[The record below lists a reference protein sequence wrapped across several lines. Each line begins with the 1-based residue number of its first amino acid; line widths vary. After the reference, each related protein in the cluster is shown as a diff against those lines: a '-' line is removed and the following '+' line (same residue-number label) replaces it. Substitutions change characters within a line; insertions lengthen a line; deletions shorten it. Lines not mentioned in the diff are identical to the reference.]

1 MANKTFSFFQKI
13 FDKSVG
19 SLSIRRTLPL
29 IIVTPLLVSVTVIS
43 WFNFQAGKQEIEKL
57 MLKISE
63 KSTQMIEL
71 NLRNYLGKPKV
82 LLPAYFAA
90 IQSGNVDINNLQEV
104 KRYFWQQLEKTN
116 ALTSIYIGTEKG
128 NYVHY
133 EKTEN
138 EFIEKFRDES
148 TNGNRNLYEVDSKGN
163 RIRLIKSVEYDPRAR
178 LWYEFSKSIGRPSWS
193 PVYQLA
199 SINTLGMDFSIPI
212 YDRESG
218 SFEGVISTDISLVQI
233 SKFLRNLEI
242 SQNGKALVIERTGD
256 VIAISTLEQPFK
268 VVNNQNKRL
277 NMSESQDPIIQGINQ
292 YLIEKFNGLDQIK
305 EKQQFTFRF
314 KGNSQLVQ
322 VTPLQQNQEGKE
334 IGCDWLMVVVIPYS
348 DFLQYIYTY
357 TTLTII
363 IGVLVAGIGVILALL
378 MVRWII
384 KPIEQLQQAAHTIE
398 SQNFDQSILEEVSRR
413 RDEFGQ
419 LGKVMLAMANVIYS
433 REQNW
438 KQMID
443 QLQNQDLQKQKT
455 KSGNNSQKQVKNLE
469 ILLRESQQL
478 RTKIGENDKN
488 QR

>member
-104 KRYFWQQLEKTN
+104 KRYFWQQLQKTN
-116 ALTSIYIGTEKG
+116 ALTSIDIGTEKG

-233 SKFLRNLEI
+233 SKFLGNLEI

-268 VVNNQNKRL
+268 VVNNQTERL
-277 NMSESQDPIIQGINQ
+277 NISESQNPTIQGTGQ

-305 EKQQFTFRF
+305 DKQQFTFRF
-314 KGNSQLVQ
+314 KGDLQLVQ
-322 VTPLQQNQEGKE
+322 VTPLQNQEG
-334 IGCDWLMVVVIPYS
+334 IDWLMVVVIPYS
-348 DFLQYIYTY
+348 DFLKHIYTY
-357 TTLTII
+357 TLLTVI
-363 IGVLVAGIGVILALL
+363 IGISVAGIGVILALL

-398 SQNFDQSILEEVSRR
+398 SQNFDQSILEEVSSR

-443 QLQNQDLQKQKT
+443 QLKNQDLQKQKIKT
-455 KSGNNSQKQVKNLE
+455 GNNSQKQVKNLE
-469 ILLRESQQL
+469 VLLRESQQL
-478 RTKIGENDKN
+478 RTKIGEKDKN
-488 QR
+488 SIN